1 MGYSGRCKVL
11 VDDVVINNHM
21 KYLALFESWRSDF
34 QSRYEKTN
42 RLFQLGLID
51 SPLAFDSPLWQEF
64 KQLVEDRLTAEGYRI
79 EEFSLH
85 SDTTP
90 RVVLEISKTHPHQY
104 PLATDTLYLR
114 YMFMQ
119 DIAQPG
125 NLYLIS
131 ANYMGSFP
139 VSDPERII
147 DTISELA
154 DQNLKQKLDSS
165 N

>member
-1 MGYSGRCKVL
+1 
-11 VDDVVINNHM
+11 M
-21 KYLALFESWRSDF
+21 KHLALFESWQSDF
-34 QSRYEKTN
+34 LGRYEKAT
-42 RLFQLGLID
+42 RLFQLGIID
-51 SPLAFDSPLWQEF
+51 SPLAFDSPLWEEF
-64 KQLVEDRLTAEGYRI
+64 KQLVEDRLTAEGYQI

-85 SDTTP
+85 ADSTS
-90 RVVLEISKTHPHQY
+90 RVVLEISKTKPHQY

>member
-1 MGYSGRCKVL
+1 MKHL
-11 VDDVVINNHM
+11 V
-21 KYLALFESWRSDF
+21 LFESWQSDF
-34 QSRYEKTN
+34 LGRYEKAIQ
-42 RLFQLGLID
+42 LFQLGLID
-51 SPLAFDSPLWQEF
+51 SPLAFDSPLWEDF
-64 KQLVEDRLTAEGYRI
+64 KQLVADRLTSEGYQI

-85 SDTTP
+85 SDTTS
-90 RVVLEISKTHPHQY
+90 RVVLEISKTQPHQY
-104 PLATDTLYLR
+104 PLKTDTLYLR

-131 ANYMGSFP
+131 ANYMRSFQ

-147 DTISELA
+147 DTISKLA
-154 DQNLKQKLDSS
+154 DQNLNKQLNTS

>member
-1 MGYSGRCKVL
+1 
-11 VDDVVINNHM
+11 M
-21 KYLALFESWRSDF
+21 KHLALFESWQSDF
-34 QSRYEKTN
+34 LGRYEKAT
-42 RLFQLGLID
+42 RLFQLGIID
-51 SPLAFDSPLWQEF
+51 SPLAFDSPLWEEF
-64 KQLVEDRLTAEGYRI
+64 KQLVADRLTSEGYRI

-85 SDTTP
+85 SDTTS
-90 RVVLEISKTHPHQY
+90 RVVLAISRTKPHQY
-104 PLATDTLYLR
+104 PLATDTLYLG

-131 ANYMGSFP
+131 ANYMESFP
-139 VSDPERII
+139 VSEPERII